1 MPSGL
6 VWRNQYQTT
15 IDENTNDRSCFQT
28 SDLRW
33 THGAAVKLQ
42 PHDRVLIGGELVEIG
57 SEIAN
62 AFLDG
67 DRLIATTSAGILHIP
82 KSDSDLV
89 SSCIN
94 RSIEAFYALGDVTD
108 SQIKSFYEG
117 FARRLQD
124 EAIFSQ
130 IREANERNVADAQAK
145 GRSTTR
151 LVLSES
157 MRQDMINAL
166 LIWKELVTSSTVR
179 ETLNH
184 DGWSIESHVA
194 PLGVVGFVFEGRPNV
209 FADATGV
216 LASRNVCIFRI
227 GSDALETAR
236 AIMDLAVTPSLQEAR
251 LPPASVLLLPSKTHA
266 AAWALFSDKRLS
278 LAVARGSGASVAL
291 LGEIAQQHGIPASLH
306 GTGGAWMLVSDVEDV
321 DRLKSVVQNSLDR
334 KVCNTLNTVVLTTG
348 SLSKSLQAV
357 IDGVQIAAQKRNTYA
372 VLHVDGG
379 VASALANCTVPQEFV
394 VESIDHSNLGT
405 EWEWENIP
413 ELSIVV
419 VDNVNAAVEL
429 FNAHSPSFVLSI
441 ISDNEVEVDLA
452 WSKSNAPFFGD
463 GMTRWVDGQY
473 ALRKPE
479 LGLSNWQNGRTFA
492 RGGILSGDSIFT
504 VRYRV
509 RQTDDEVKR

>member
-1 MPSGL
+1 MPSGH
-6 VWRNQYQTT
+6 VWRNRYQIT

-33 THGAAVKLQ
+33 TYGAAVKLQ
-42 PHDRVLIGGELVEIG
+42 PHDRVLIGGDLVEIG

-89 SSCIN
+89 SSCISA
-94 RSIEAFYALGDVTD
+94 SINAFSALGDVAD

-117 FARRLQD
+117 FARRLKED
-124 EAIFSQ
+124 VIFSQ
-130 IREANERNVADAQAK
+130 IREANKRNVADAQAK

-157 MRQDMINAL
+157 MRQDMIDAL
-166 LIWKELVTSSTVR
+166 LIWKELVTSNTVR
-179 ETLNH
+179 ETVNH
-184 DGWSIESHVA
+184 DGWSVESHVA

-216 LASRNVCIFRI
+216 LASRNVCVFRI

-236 AIMDLAVTPSLQEAR
+236 AIMDLAVTPSLLEAG
-251 LPPASVLLLPSKTHA
+251 LPPASVSLLPSKTHA
-266 AAWALFSDKRLS
+266 AAWALFSDNRLA
-278 LAVARGSGASVAL
+278 LAVARGSGPSVAL
-291 LGEIAQQHGIPASLH
+291 LGEIAHQHGIPASLH
-306 GTGGAWMLVSDVEDV
+306 GTGGAWMIVSDVEDAN
-321 DRLKSVVQNSLDR
+321 RLKNVVQNSLDR
-334 KVCNTLNTVVLTTG
+334 KVCNTLNTLVFTTG
-348 SLSKSLQAV
+348 SLKKSLQTA
-357 IDGVQIAAQKRNTYA
+357 IDGVQLAAQKRNTHA
-372 VLHVDGG
+372 VLHVDEN
-379 VASALANCTVPQEFV
+379 VASALANCTVPHDFV
-394 VESIDHSNLGT
+394 AEAIDHASLGI

-419 VDNVNAAVEL
+419 VNNVTSAVDL
-429 FNAHSPSFVLSI
+429 FNAHSPSFVLSV
-441 ISDNEVEVDLA
+441 ISDDEAEVDQA
-452 WSKSNAPFFGD
+452 WNRCNAPFFGD

-492 RGGILSGDSIFT
+492 RGGILSGDSIYT

-509 RQTDDEVKR
+509 RQTDDGVKR

>member
-1 MPSGL
+1 
-6 VWRNQYQTT
+6 
-15 IDENTNDRSCFQT
+15 
-28 SDLRW
+28 
-33 THGAAVKLQ
+33 
-42 PHDRVLIGGELVEIG
+42 VLIGGELVEIG
-57 SEIAN
+57 NEIAN
-62 AFLDG
+62 AFVDG
-67 DRLIATTSAGILHIP
+67 DRLIATTSAGILLVP
-82 KSDSDLV
+82 KSDSDLA

-94 RSIEAFYALGDVTD
+94 GSIDAFSALRDVED
-108 SQIKSFYEG
+108 SQIMSFYEG
-117 FARRLQD
+117 FACRLKD
-124 EAIFSQ
+124 ETIFSR
-130 IREANERNVADAQAK
+130 IREANERNVADALAK

-157 MRQDMINAL
+157 MRHDMIDAL

-179 ETLNH
+179 EIVNH
-184 DGWSIESHVA
+184 DGWSVESHVA

-216 LASRNVCIFRI
+216 LASRNVCVFRI

-236 AIMDLAVTPSLQEAR
+236 AIMDLAVKPSLQEAG
-251 LPPASVLLLPSKTHA
+251 LPIASVLLLPSKTHA

-278 LAVARGSGASVAL
+278 LAVARGSGSSVAL

-306 GTGGAWMLVSDVEDV
+306 GTGGAWMIVSDVEDA

-348 SLSKSLQAV
+348 SLNQSLQSV
-357 IDGVQIAAQKRNTYA
+357 IDGVVLAALKRNTHA
-372 VLHVDGG
+372 VLHVDGV
-379 VASALANCTVPQEFV
+379 VAFALAKCTVPQEWEV
-394 VESIDHSNLGT
+394 VPIDHSSLGT

-419 VDNVNAAVEL
+419 ADNVDAAVL
-429 FNAHSPSFVLSI
+429 MFNKYSPSFVLSMM
-441 ISDNEVEVDLA
+441 SDDQAEVEAA
-452 WSKSNAPFFGD
+452 WRLSNAPFFGD

-509 RQTDDEVKR
+509 SQTDAEVKR

>member
-6 VWRNQYQTT
+6 VWRNQYPTT

-33 THGAAVKLQ
+33 TYGAAVKLQ

-57 SEIAN
+57 SEIAK

-67 DRLIATTSAGILHIP
+67 DRLIATTSAGILLVP

-89 SSCIN
+89 SSCISA
-94 RSIEAFYALGDVTD
+94 SIDAFSALRDVVD
-108 SQIKSFYEG
+108 GQIMSFYEG
-117 FARRLQD
+117 FARRLKD

-130 IREANERNVADAQAK
+130 IREANERNVADALAK

-157 MRQDMINAL
+157 MRQDMIDAL

-179 ETLNH
+179 ETVNH
-184 DGWSIESHVA
+184 DGWSVESHVA

-216 LASRNVCIFRI
+216 LASRNVCVFRI

-236 AIMDLAVTPSLQEAR
+236 AIMDLAVTPSLQEAG
-251 LPPASVLLLPSKTHA
+251 LPLASVLLLPSKTHA

-278 LAVARGSGASVAL
+278 LAIARGSGSSVAL

-306 GTGGAWMLVSDVEDV
+306 GTGGAWMIVSDVENA
-321 DRLKSVVQNSLDR
+321 DRIRHVVQNSLDR
-334 KVCNTLNTVVLTTG
+334 KVCNTLNTVVLTT
-348 SLSKSLQAV
+348 KSLENSLQSV
-357 IDGVQIAAQKRNTYA
+357 IDGVAHAAQRRNTHA

-379 VASALANCTVPQEFV
+379 VASALANCSAPQEFV
-394 VESIDHSNLGT
+394 VELIDHSKLGT

-419 VDNVNAAVEL
+419 ADDVDAAVL
-429 FNAHSPSFVLSI
+429 MFNKCSPSFVLSV
-441 ISDNEVEVDLA
+441 ISDDQAEVEAA
-452 WSKSNAPFFGD
+452 WRLSNAPFFGD

-509 RQTDDEVKR
+509 SQTDAEVKR

>member
-6 VWRNQYQTT
+6 VWRNQYPTT

-33 THGAAVKLQ
+33 TYGAAVKLQ

-67 DRLIATTSAGILHIP
+67 DRLIATTSARILLVP

-89 SSCIN
+89 SSCISA
-94 RSIEAFYALGDVTD
+94 SIDAFSALRDVVD
-108 SQIKSFYEG
+108 GQIMSFYEG
-117 FARRLQD
+117 FARRLKD

-130 IREANERNVADAQAK
+130 IREANERNVADALAK

-157 MRQDMINAL
+157 MRQDMIDAL

-179 ETLNH
+179 ETVNH
-184 DGWSIESHVA
+184 DGWSVESHVA

-216 LASRNVCIFRI
+216 LASRNVCVFRI

-236 AIMDLAVTPSLQEAR
+236 AIMDLAVTPSLQEAG
-251 LPPASVLLLPSKTHA
+251 LPLASVLLLPSKTHA

-278 LAVARGSGASVAL
+278 LAIARGSGSSVAL

-306 GTGGAWMLVSDVEDV
+306 GTGGAWMIVSDVENA
-321 DRLKSVVQNSLDR
+321 DRIRHVVQNSLDR
-334 KVCNTLNTVVLTTG
+334 KVCNTLNTVVLTT
-348 SLSKSLQAV
+348 KSLENSLQSV
-357 IDGVQIAAQKRNTYA
+357 IDGVAHAAQRRNTHA

-379 VASALANCTVPQEFV
+379 VASALANCSAPQEFV
-394 VESIDHSNLGT
+394 VELIDHSKLGT

-419 VDNVNAAVEL
+419 ADDVDAAVL
-429 FNAHSPSFVLSI
+429 MFNKYSPSFVLSV
-441 ISDNEVEVDLA
+441 ISDDQAEVEAA
-452 WSKSNAPFFGD
+452 WRLSNAPFFGD

-509 RQTDDEVKR
+509 SQTDAEVKR

>member
-1 MPSGL
+1 M
-6 VWRNQYQTT
+6 
-15 IDENTNDRSCFQT
+15 
-28 SDLRW
+28 
-33 THGAAVKLQ
+33 KLQ
-42 PHDRVLIGGELVEIG
+42 PHDKVLIGGELVDIG
-57 SEIAN
+57 KEIAN
-62 AFLDG
+62 AFVDG
-67 DRLIATTSAGILHIP
+67 DRLIATTSAGLLLVP
-82 KSDSDLV
+82 KADSDLV
-89 SSCIN
+89 ASCIN
-94 RSIEAFYALGDVTD
+94 ESVNAFSALENVTD
-108 SQIKSFYEG
+108 SQIMSFYEG
-117 FARRLQD
+117 FARRLKD

-130 IREANERNVADAQAK
+130 IREANERNVADAQSK

-157 MRQDMINAL
+157 MRQDMIDAL

-216 LASRNVCIFRI
+216 LASRNVCVFRI

-236 AIMDLAVTPSLQEAR
+236 AIMDLAVIPSLQEAG
-251 LPPASVLLLPSKTHA
+251 LPPASVALLPSKTHA

-278 LAVARGSGASVAL
+278 LAVARGSGTSVAL

-306 GTGGAWMLVSDVEDV
+306 GTGGAWMIVSDVEDA
-321 DRLKSVVQNSLDR
+321 DRLKNVVQNSLDR
-334 KVCNTLNTVVLTTG
+334 KVCNTLNTVVLTSG
-348 SLSKSLQAV
+348 SLDRSLQSV
-357 IDGVQIAAQKRNTYA
+357 IDGVVLAAHKRNTHA
-372 VLHVDGG
+372 VLHVDGD

-394 VESIDHSNLGT
+394 VEAIDHSNLGT

-419 VDNVNAAVEL
+419 ADNVDVAVL
-429 FNAHSPSFVLSI
+429 MFNKHSPSFVLSV
-441 ISDNEVEVDLA
+441 ISDDEAEVDAA
-452 WSKSNAPFFGD
+452 WRLSNAPFFGD

-473 ALRKPE
+473 ALNKPE

-492 RGGILSGDSIFT
+492 RGGILSGDSIYT

-509 RQTDDEVKR
+509 RQSDAEVKR

>member
-1 MPSGL
+1 M
-6 VWRNQYQTT
+6 
-15 IDENTNDRSCFQT
+15 
-28 SDLRW
+28 
-33 THGAAVKLQ
+33 KLQ

-62 AFLDG
+62 SFSDG
-67 DRLIATTSAGILHIP
+67 DRLIATSSAGILHIP

-94 RSIEAFYALGDVTD
+94 GSIDAFSALGDVTD

-157 MRQDMINAL
+157 MRKDMIDAL

-179 ETLNH
+179 EILNH

-216 LASRNVCIFRI
+216 LASRNVCVFRI

-236 AIMDLAVTPSLQEAR
+236 AIMDLAVSPSLHEAG
-251 LPPASVLLLPSKTHA
+251 LPAASVLLLPSKTHA

-278 LAVARGSGASVAL
+278 LAVARGSGSSVAL

-306 GTGGAWMLVSDVEDV
+306 GTGGAWMIVSDVEDA

-348 SLSKSLQAV
+348 SLSKLLQTV
-357 IDGVQIAAQKRNTYA
+357 IDGVVLAAQKRNTHA

-379 VASALANCTVPQEFV
+379 VTSALVNCIVPKGFV
-394 VESIDHSNLGT
+394 VEAIDHSILGT

-413 ELSIVV
+413 EISIVV

-441 ISDNEVEVDLA
+441 ISDNETEVDQA
-452 WSKSNAPFFGD
+452 WIKSNAPFFGD

-492 RGGILSGDSIFT
+492 RGGILSGDSIYT

>member
-1 MPSGL
+1 M
-6 VWRNQYQTT
+6 
-15 IDENTNDRSCFQT
+15 
-28 SDLRW
+28 
-33 THGAAVKLQ
+33 KLQ
-42 PHDRVLIGGELVEIG
+42 PHDKVLIGGELVEIG
-57 SEIAN
+57 SEIAD
-62 AFLDG
+62 AFVDG
-67 DRLIATTSAGILHIP
+67 DRLIATTSAGLLLVP
-82 KSDSDLV
+82 KADSDLV
-89 SSCIN
+89 ASCITK
-94 RSIEAFYALGDVTD
+94 SIDAFSALGYATNH
-108 SQIKSFYEG
+108 QIMSFYEA
-117 FARRLQD
+117 FARRLKD
-124 EAIFSQ
+124 EVIFNQ

-157 MRQDMINAL
+157 MRQDMIDAL

-216 LASRNVCIFRI
+216 LASRNVCVFRI

-236 AIMDLAVTPSLQEAR
+236 AIMDLAVAPSLQEAE

-266 AAWALFSDKRLS
+266 AAWALFSEKRLS
-278 LAVARGSGASVAL
+278 LAVARGSGTSVAL
-291 LGEIAQQHGIPASLH
+291 LGEIAQQYGIPASLH
-306 GTGGAWMLVSDVEDV
+306 GTGGAWMIVSDVEDA
-321 DRLKSVVQNSLDR
+321 DRLKNVVQNSLDR
-334 KVCNTLNTVVLTTG
+334 KVCNTLNTVVLTSG
-348 SLSKSLQAV
+348 SLDRSLQSV
-357 IDGVQIAAQKRNTYA
+357 IDGVVLAAHKRNTHA
-372 VLHVDGG
+372 VLHVDGD

-394 VESIDHSNLGT
+394 VEAIDHSNLGT

-419 VDNVNAAVEL
+419 ADNVDVAVL
-429 FNAHSPSFVLSI
+429 IFNKHSPCFVLSV
-441 ISDNEVEVDLA
+441 ISDDEAEVDAA
-452 WSKSNAPFFGD
+452 WRLSNAPFFGD

-473 ALRKPE
+473 ALNKPE

-492 RGGILSGDSIFT
+492 RGGILSGDSIYT

-509 RQTDDEVKR
+509 RQSDVEVKR